1 MRFQNKKVL
10 ITGAGCGI
18 GRATA
23 LRFAEEGADLALF
36 DINASTL
43 STVKKELAAYA
54 SSVCTY
60 VLDITDEAAVK
71 RAVAD
76 AEKQLG
82 GMDILVNNAGYWRV
96 NKPFDDC
103 EAALWDQM
111 FQINLMGAVYCIQ
124 SVLPAMKAQ
133 KFGRIINVA
142 SVAGV
147 YGNARMVPYSASKA
161 AMIAMTKG
169 LAKEI
174 AAFGITCNATA
185 PGTVSDARNP
195 DIDAVGKNDLNY
207 MGRSGSDRENADL
220 ILYLADNSSSYISG
234 QVIQLDGCRKI
245 V

>member
-18 GRATA
+18 GRAAA

-36 DINASTL
+36 EMNAETL
-43 STVKKELAAYA
+43 ESVKKELAAYPVR
-54 SSVCTY
+54 VCTY
-60 VLDITDEAAVK
+60 ALDVTDETAVRTAA
-71 RAVAD
+71 AD
-76 AEKQLG
+76 AIATLG

-96 NKPFDDC
+96 FETFENCD
-103 EAALWDQM
+103 AALWTKM
-111 FQINLMGAVYCIQ
+111 FEINLLGAVFCTQ
-124 SVLPAMKAQ
+124 AVLPTMKAQ

-147 YGNARMVPYSASKA
+147 YGNAKMIPYSASKG
-161 AMIAMTKG
+161 AMISMTKG
-169 LAKEI
+169 LAKEL
-174 AAFGITCNATA
+174 AAYGITCNATA

-195 DIDAVGKNDLNY
+195 DIDAVGENGLNY

-220 ILYLADNSSSYISG
+220 ILYIADKTSGYLSG